1 MNIYGGLGL
10 GIASPIAKV
19 SAEPS
24 SSSGMSGVAYSGSS
38 TKASDSSSDGT
49 HMPEYPSTVGG
60 GYSEGYAQ
68 PKKEQDTAPDN
79 GGGGGFYI
87 PSFEDGESTPKWKEV
102 EPEQQPQEQEK
113 HLDVKKLLEGT
124 HNEGYKLY
132 DDGEGGLTV
141 DPNSKGG
148 VYYGPGSIKSTAP
161 KAKKQTATAAL
172 PEVSQIYTTNGD
184 DYDVNSAFA
193 AAQMN
198 TGDNQV
204 AASISGSRG
213 GGSNTN
219 SNTNDAIFGGQSNRA
234 TPGYSL
240 W

>member
-1 MNIYGGLGL
+1 MNIYGGLSL
-10 GIASPIAKV
+10 GIASPVAKV
-19 SAEPS
+19 SAEPA

-38 TKASDSSSDGT
+38 TKVSDSSSDGT

-68 PKKEQDTAPDN
+68 PKKEQDTSPKQDD
-79 GGGGGFYI
+79 GFYL
-87 PSFEDGESTPKWKEV
+87 PSFDDSGTPHWKEA
-102 EPEQQPQEQEK
+102 EPEPQPQEQER
-113 HLDVKKLLEGT
+113 HLDVGKLLEGT

-148 VYYGPGSIKSTAP
+148 IYYGPGSVKSTAP

-172 PEVSQIYTTNGD
+172 PEVSQIYTTDGD
-184 DYDVNSAFA
+184 DYSIDNTAFA
-193 AAQMN
+193 NAQMG

-204 AASISGSRG
+204 AASISGSSG
-213 GGSNTN
+213 GGSKRN
-219 SNTNDAIFGGQSNRA
+219 SNVNDAIFGGQSSKAN
-234 TPGYSL
+234 PGYSL

>member
-10 GIASPIAKV
+10 GIAAPIAKV
-19 SAEPS
+19 SAEPA
-24 SSSGMSGVAYSGSS
+24 SSSGMSGVVYSGSS

-68 PKKEQDTAPDN
+68 PKKEQDTTPKQDD
-79 GGGGGFYI
+79 GFYI
-87 PSFEDGESTPKWKEV
+87 PSFDDGGTPHWKEA
-102 EPEQQPQEQEK
+102 ELQPQEQEK
-113 HLDVKKLLEGT
+113 KLDVAKLLEGT

-148 VYYGPGSIKSTAP
+148 VYYGPGSVKSTAP
-161 KAKKQTATAAL
+161 KAKQQKATAAL
-172 PEVSQIYTTNGD
+172 PEVSQIYTMDGD
-184 DYDVNSAFA
+184 DYSIDNTAFA
-193 AAQMN
+193 NAQRGTGEDQAAM
-198 TGDNQV
+198 
-204 AASISGSRG
+204 SIAGGSG
-213 GGSNTN
+213 GGSKRN
-219 SNTNDAIFGGQSNRA
+219 SNVNDAIFGGESNKA

>member
-10 GIASPIAKV
+10 GIASPISKV
-19 SAEPS
+19 SAEPA
-24 SSSGMSGVAYSGSS
+24 SSSGMSGVAYSSGSAE
-38 TKASDSSSDGT
+38 KKVSDSSSDGAQ
-49 HMPEYPSTVGG
+49 MLGYPSTVGG
-60 GYSEGYAQ
+60 GYSEGYTE
-68 PKKEQDTAPDN
+68 PKKEVDTTPKKEDE
-79 GGGGGFYI
+79 GFYI
-87 PSFEDGESTPKWKEV
+87 PTFDDNGTPHWT
-102 EPEQQPQEQEK
+102 EPDPPQPQEK
-113 HLDVKKLLEGT
+113 TLDVGKLLEGQT
-124 HNEGYKLY
+124 EGYKLY
-132 DDGEGGLTV
+132 SDGEGGFTQ

-148 VYYGPGSIKSTAP
+148 IYYGENALDPKSTAP
-161 KAKKQTATAAL
+161 RTKKQTATAAL
-172 PEVSQIYTTNGD
+172 PEVSQIYNLNGD
-184 DYDVNSAFA
+184 DYDVNSAYA

-219 SNTNDAIFGGQSNRA
+219 SNVNDAIFGGQSNRA

>member
-1 MNIYGGLGL
+1 MMLYDTSITPKIGNIGV
-10 GIASPIAKV
+10 ASPS
-19 SAEPS
+19 SAS
-24 SSSGMSGVAYSGSS
+24 YSSG
-38 TKASDSSSDGT
+38 TNKASDDGT
-49 HMPEYPSTVGG
+49 HMSEYPTKVDVGG

-79 GGGGGFYI
+79 GGGGFYI

-102 EPEQQPQEQEK
+102 EPQQQG
-113 HLDVKKLLEGT
+113 HLDVKKLLEGQT
-124 HNEGYKLY
+124 EGYKLY

-161 KAKKQTATAAL
+161 KKKKQTATAAL
-172 PEVSQIYTTNGD
+172 PEVSQIYTMDGD
-184 DYDVNSAFA
+184 DYSFDTSAFA
-193 AAQMN
+193 AAQRG
-198 TGDNQV
+198 TGEDQ
-204 AASISGSRG
+204 AAMSIA
-213 GGSNTN
+213 GGSGGSKRN
-219 SNTNDAIFGGQSNRA
+219 SNVNDAVFGGQSNSA

>member
-10 GIASPIAKV
+10 GVLSPVAKV
-19 SAEPS
+19 SAEPA

-38 TKASDSSSDGT
+38 TKVSDSSDGT

-68 PKKEQDTAPDN
+68 PKKEQDTTSDN
-79 GGGGGFYI
+79 GGGGFYI
-87 PSFEDGESTPKWKEV
+87 PSFDDGGTPHWKEA
-102 EPEQQPQEQEK
+102 ELQPQEQEK
-113 HLDVKKLLEGT
+113 KLDVAKLLEGT

-148 VYYGPGSIKSTAP
+148 VYYGPGSVKTTAP
-161 KAKKQTATAAL
+161 KAKQQTATAAL
-172 PEVSQIYTTNGD
+172 PEVSQIYTMDGD
-184 DYDVNSAFA
+184 DYSIDNTAFA
-193 AAQMN
+193 NAQRG
-198 TGDNQV
+198 TGEDQA
-204 AASISGSRG
+204 AASIAGGSG
-213 GGSNTN
+213 GGSKRN
-219 SNTNDAIFGGQSNRA
+219 SNVNDAIFGGESNKA